1 MFILLREVVQ
11 MANIGISG
19 ISIEE
24 GINLTFDT
32 GGAVPPPV
40 PPADIHGQAVLC
52 SFRGTLAGDSH
63 IDITNL
69 DGWLFSQDNNDDTKT
84 TTIQSLY
91 VDNDTYIIAAVMYR
105 GDTITIAEEGWTK
118 IVDSEIADPSSSKQK
133 IVVYGRQATKGTYTV
148 TATQNSSVRMS
159 LKVIGLAGASGV
171 SVVNNIIPSTFP
183 FSAPATTG
191 KRRLYLGSS
200 VYGGSGRSTII
211 TTDDNLATAEELRFT
226 AFYDSRKAS
235 GNISEFDL
243 NITDYAVNFIT
254 LDIEEV

>member
-1 MFILLREVVQ
+1 MS
-11 MANIGISG
+11 NPNISG
-19 ISIEE
+19 FVID
-24 GINLTFDT
+24 NDLTFSFDT

-52 SFRGTLAGDSH
+52 SFRGTLAGESH

-105 GDTITIAEEGWTK
+105 GDSVTIAEEGWTK
-118 IVDSEIADPSSSKQK
+118 IVDSEVADPSSSKQK
-133 IVVYGRQATKGTYTV
+133 IAVWGRQATKGTYTV
-148 TATQNSSVRMS
+148 TITQPTSVRMS

-200 VYGGSGRSTII
+200 VYATSGNRTTLT
-211 TTDDNLATAEELRFT
+211 TTDNTLANAEELRFT